1 MTKFSHEGLPR
12 HLPVQVSTAQQA
24 NINPATTAPIQS
36 EVMMT
41 TPAEKTQEKKAEDVV
56 AVEEE
61 EEEYVVEK
69 VLNRRVV
76 KGRVEYLL
84 KWKGFSD
91 DDNTWEPE
99 DNLDCPDLI
108 AQFLQKQKSAHESVG
123 KRKSAE
129 PSVEGEES
137 RPKKKKDDP
146 EKLRGFA
153 RGLDPERIIGA
164 TDSTGELMFLMK
176 WKNSDEAD
184 LVPAKEANVKCP
196 QVVISFYEERLT
208 WHSYPTE
215 EEEKK
220 DDKN

>member
-1 MTKFSHEGLPR
+1 MSVTAESPNDVPAVTEE
-12 HLPVQVSTAQQA
+12 STA
-24 NINPATTAPIQS
+24 P
-36 EVMMT
+36 
-41 TPAEKTQEKKAEDVV
+41 PAEKKEKKADDV
-56 AVEEE
+56 AEEEEE

-69 VLNRRVV
+69 VLNRRVI

-84 KWKGFSD
+84 KWKGFSEE
-91 DDNTWEPE
+91 DNTWEPE

-108 AQFLQKQKSAHESVG
+108 AEFLQSQKSAQEG
-123 KRKSAE
+123 KRKAAE
-129 PSVEGEES
+129 GDGEES
-137 RPKKKKDDP
+137 KSKRKKDDT

-184 LVPAKEANVKCP
+184 LVPAKEANIKCP

-208 WHSYPTE
+208 WHSYPSE
-215 EEEKK
+215 DEKK
-220 DDKN
+220 EKEDKN

>member
-1 MTKFSHEGLPR
+1 MSMSLTTEPPNDAPAVTEAVSDPSETKLP
-12 HLPVQVSTAQQA
+12 
-24 NINPATTAPIQS
+24 
-36 EVMMT
+36 
-41 TPAEKTQEKKAEDVV
+41 TPEKKEKKPDDVAEE
-56 AVEEE
+56 EEE

-84 KWKGFSD
+84 KWKGFSNE
-91 DDNTWEPE
+91 DNTWEPE

-108 AQFLQKQKSAHESVG
+108 AEFLQSQKTAHEG
-123 KRKSAE
+123 KRKAAG
-129 PSVEGEES
+129 EGEGGDES
-137 RPKKKKDDP
+137 KSKKKKDDT

-215 EEEKK
+215 DEKK

>member
-1 MTKFSHEGLPR
+1 MSMSQTTEPSNDG
-12 HLPVQVSTAQQA
+12 
-24 NINPATTAPIQS
+24 PAVTEEAKMSPAP
-36 EVMMT
+36 
-41 TPAEKTQEKKAEDVV
+41 EKKEKKPEDV
-56 AVEEE
+56 AEEEE

-84 KWKGFSD
+84 KWKGFSNE
-91 DDNTWEPE
+91 DNTWEPE

-108 AQFLQKQKSAHESVG
+108 AEFLQSQKLAHDG
-123 KRKSAE
+123 KRKAA
-129 PSVEGEES
+129 GDADGDES
-137 RPKKKKDDP
+137 KSKKKKDDN

-184 LVPAKEANVKCP
+184 LVPAKEANGKCP

-208 WHSYPTE
+208 WHSYPSE
-215 EEEKK
+215 DEKK
-220 DDKN
+220 DEKN

>member
-1 MTKFSHEGLPR
+1 MSL
-12 HLPVQVSTAQQA
+12 TAEPPNDA
-24 NINPATTAPIQS
+24 PTVTEESKMAT
-36 EVMMT
+36 
-41 TPAEKTQEKKAEDVV
+41 AEKEKKADDV
-56 AVEEE
+56 AEEEE

-84 KWKGFSD
+84 KWKGFSNE
-91 DDNTWEPE
+91 DNTWEPE

-108 AQFLQKQKSAHESVG
+108 AEYLQSQKTAQDV
-123 KRKSAE
+123 KRKTGG
-129 PSVEGEES
+129 EGENDES
-137 RPKKKKDDP
+137 KSKKKKDDT

-215 EEEKK
+215 DEKK